1 MFRVSGDSKIKS
13 CLLSVIA
20 LVALAS
26 TDSVA
31 EAKDMPQS
39 FQPLAYSIETG
50 ALHLAEDVEI
60 DLADD
65 PNYGAVEVQVSE
77 LVARAQHLRKA
88 VLKGATPDHL
98 RNDIQKVGVALKQL
112 HASLTEIEVALPL
125 DRTAAEISQ
134 MLDQL
139 DRELSSS
146 PQTPA
151 ALPPRVPSDS
161 VEDDSVGQRG
171 LPPRSSTQC
180 PRCPSSDS
188 PCQMERPPIPD
199 VFLDDDFL
207 PMLHRSQAP
216 QRNSTPKHTAPSV
229 PQPASRESPK
239 IVIPKDMKG
248 IALLPRN
255 EQSAALAQQVC
266 PVTGELLG
274 SHGKPIAIHV
284 GSRTVYVCCEGCVSE
299 VKSAPDKHLSKLS
312 APR

>member
-1 MFRVSGDSKIKS
+1 MFHVSGDSKIKS

-26 TDSVA
+26 IASVA
-31 EAKDMPQS
+31 KAKDMPRR

-65 PNYGAVEVQVSE
+65 PIYGAVEVRASE

-112 HASLTEIEVALPL
+112 QASLTKIEVALPL
-125 DRTAAEISQ
+125 DRTAEEISQ

-139 DRELSSS
+139 DRELSSD
-146 PQTPA
+146 PRTPA

-161 VEDDSVGQRG
+161 VEDDSVGQ
-171 LPPRSSTQC
+171 LPPRSSTRC

-188 PCQMERPPIPD
+188 PCQRERLPNPD
-199 VFLDDDFL
+199 VFLDDDFPPIL
-207 PMLHRSQAP
+207 NRSQSP

-229 PQPASRESPK
+229 PQPASREPPK

-255 EQSAALAQQVC
+255 EQSAALAQHVC

-284 GSRTVYVCCEGCVSE
+284 DSRVVYVCCEGCVSE
-299 VKSAPDKHLSKLS
+299 VKSAPDKNLSKLT